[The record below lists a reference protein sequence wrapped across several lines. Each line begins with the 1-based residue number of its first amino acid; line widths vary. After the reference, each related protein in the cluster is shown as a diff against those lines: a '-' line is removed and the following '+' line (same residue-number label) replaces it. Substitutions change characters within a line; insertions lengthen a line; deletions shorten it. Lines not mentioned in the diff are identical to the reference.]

1 LVHCLA
7 GVGRTGMA
15 VIAYRCIIQKWN
27 IELAIQEAK
36 IFPGSQLFEVQE
48 RYIRK
53 WVTDK
58 TNAI

>member
-1 LVHCLA
+1 LA

-15 VIAYRCIIQKWN
+15 VIAYRYIVQKWN

-36 IFPGSQLFEVQE
+36 TVPGSQLFEVQE

-53 WVTDK
+53 WVTTK
-58 TNAI
+58 INEI